1 MDVHGV
7 VHRHRVHKLPV
18 LDVAQSD
25 ARVDAGRIE
34 GTPVDP
40 ESHAAAHHA
49 WPHGLSKHEAPHP
62 RWRWKGFDGYQ
73 FLRQRDNA
81 IGLSGIGESCDLE
94 EALLGDR
101 PSRPSLPSCPYPYP
115 YPYPYRWRRDCMAD

>member
-81 IGLSGIGESCDLE
+81 IGLSGIGESWY
-94 EALLGDR
+94 LLNKPGR
-101 PSRPSLPSCPYPYP
+101 SGRSPRRTENHRFGSLF
-115 YPYPYRWRRDCMAD
+115 DQ